1 MIVFLSC
8 TVHRYNVSAVA
19 AVNTIANSS
28 SMIENISYDHL
39 NNQELQTSS
48 ILPPH
53 SSEHVVITFNDFSE
67 LGSINEEE
75 EQEEEEKEV
84 FIERSQTCT
93 PELPPR
99 TEEMMHII
107 AEDGTSLSSHTTPS
121 PSRPDHVIC
130 QSNHVTLN
138 LDHVTPN
145 LNHECDHVTLN
156 LNHECDHVTLNL
168 DHVTPNL
175 NHECDHV
182 TFNLDHVTPN
192 LNHECDHVT
201 DESSPHHLTMDEEA
215 ISVNSYKIMIPA
227 TPQLVRELNNTTS
240 SDSMEQPSGQTLDA
254 MEVTENEQSVVAVH
268 TNIPS
273 TSCLSTHEEQ
283 RPPPRPPRPSP
294 TKPGMKL
301 AAMNIL
307 TADPRNSPP
316 SIPHDSDT
324 ADNTPLPLSLP
335 TQHSHRLP
343 PPLPQDPVTTSH
355 DPHITS
361 HPISL
366 HSTHTK
372 HSHRLPPPLPVDSTP
387 SPHHISRPP
396 PPIHLPS
403 HSDREHKREFKRTLP
418 PRNIKRYP
426 TSSSGSNSSNPGNV
440 RLSCDEGAGEEEED
454 VFLKFNESYHSFHSH
469 KFSFF

>member
-1 MIVFLSC
+1 M
-8 TVHRYNVSAVA
+8 RAVA

-53 SSEHVVITFNDFSE
+53 SSEHVVITFNEQDNFSE
-67 LGSINEEE
+67 LGSINEEQE
-75 EQEEEEKEV
+75 EEEEEEKEV
-84 FIERSQTCT
+84 FIECSQTCT

-107 AEDGTSLSSHTTPS
+107 AEDGTSLSSHTTPP

-130 QSNHVTLN
+130 QSIHVTLN
-138 LDHVTPN
+138 LDHVTS
-145 LNHECDHVTLN
+145 
-156 LNHECDHVTLNL
+156 
-168 DHVTPNL
+168 
-175 NHECDHV
+175 
-182 TFNLDHVTPN
+182 N

-201 DESSPHHLTMDEEA
+201 DKSSPHHLTMDEEA

-240 SDSMEQPSGQTLDA
+240 SDSMEQPSGQPLDA

-307 TADPRNSPP
+307 TAGDQSPRNSPP
-316 SIPHDSDT
+316 SIPQDSDT
-324 ADNTPLPLSLP
+324 ADNTPLPLSPP

-355 DPHITS
+355 DSHITS

-387 SPHHISRPP
+387 TPHHISRPP
-396 PPIHLPS
+396 PPIPYLPS

-418 PRNIKRYP
+418 PRNIKRYL